1 MPSAEAE
8 VTIQMATLLQVWR
21 ILFWSMAGLAIL
33 TCILT
38 GTVGVEP
45 RRYLPK
51 KDNSLLPGQSLQKDC
66 PLCLA
71 LNARMCEKR

>member
-1 MPSAEAE
+1 MPSAEAK
-8 VTIQMATLLQVWR
+8 VAIQMATLLQVWR

-51 KDNSLLPGQSLQKDC
+51 KDTSLLPGQSLQEGC
-66 PLCLA
+66 PLCPA
-71 LNARMCEKR
+71 LDASMC

>member
-1 MPSAEAE
+1 MA
-8 VTIQMATLLQVWR
+8 IQMAILPQVWR

-51 KDNSLLPGQSLQKDC
+51 KDTSLLPG
-66 PLCLA
+66 
-71 LNARMCEKR
+71 

>member
-1 MPSAEAE
+1 MPSAEAG
-8 VTIQMATLLQVWR
+8 VAVQMATLLQVWR

-51 KDNSLLPGQSLQKDC
+51 KDTSLLPGLSFQKDC
-66 PLCLA
+66 LLCSA
-71 LNARMCEKR
+71 LNARM

>member
-1 MPSAEAE
+1 MA
-8 VTIQMATLLQVWR
+8 TQMAIWLQVWR

-51 KDNSLLPGQSLQKDC
+51 KDTSLLPGESLQKGC
-66 PLCLA
+66 PLCPA
-71 LNARMCEKR
+71 LTARMCGI